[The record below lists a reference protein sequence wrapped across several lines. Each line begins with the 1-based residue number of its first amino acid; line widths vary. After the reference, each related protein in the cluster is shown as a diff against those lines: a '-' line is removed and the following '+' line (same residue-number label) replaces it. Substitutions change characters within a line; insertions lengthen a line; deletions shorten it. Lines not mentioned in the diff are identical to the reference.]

1 MMISNPFRE
10 AITMSQ
16 LFSVK
21 GRLGRSNYQNQY
33 LFSLGV
39 SAVVL
44 TIYEMR
50 DTIGLHEI
58 AFTITLIGLGL
69 AFASALTAAIRR
81 LHDLDRPA
89 WHLIL
94 TLIPVY
100 NLYLFLSLLC
110 LKGEEEINHYG
121 YRPEPL

>member
-1 MMISNPFRE
+1 
-10 AITMSQ
+10 MSQ

-21 GRLGRSNYQNQY
+21 GRLGRSKYQNYY

-39 SAVVL
+39 SALAMLV
-44 TIYEMR
+44 YEFR
-50 DTIGLHEI
+50 DGLGLGET
-58 AFTITLIGLGL
+58 AFTVALIGLGFGFL
-69 AFASALTAAIRR
+69 SMITAAIRR

-89 WHLIL
+89 WHLVF

-110 LKGEEEINHYG
+110 LKGEEEVNPYG

>member
-1 MMISNPFRE
+1 
-10 AITMSQ
+10 MSQ

-21 GRLGRSNYQNQY
+21 GRLGRSKYQNHY

-39 SAVVL
+39 SALALVVH
-44 TIYEMR
+44 EMR
-50 DTIGLHEI
+50 HVLGIEEA
-58 AFTITLIGLGL
+58 AFTIALIGMGI
-69 AFASALTAAIRR
+69 AFLSMITAAIRR

-94 TLIPVY
+94 TLVPLY
-100 NLYLFLSLLC
+100 NLYLVLSLLC
-110 LKGEEEINHYG
+110 VKGENEVNLYG